1 MLHQIQDGQRLSR
14 RQLLATGAAVGM
26 FGPSL
31 LAHGARAA
39 VPDGEV
45 LTGSHWGAF
54 HAKVQ
59 GGRFVAIRPWEKDP
73 HPSAQLPGVM
83 DSVYAPTRIK
93 YPMVRRAFLEK
104 GPGVD
109 VASRGSG
116 DFVRVSWDKA
126 LDLVASELKRV
137 EQKYGPA
144 ATYAGSYGWMSPGRL
159 HNCQTLLRRMMN
171 LKGGFVNSSGD
182 YSTGAAQIIM
192 PHVLGTLEVYEQ
204 QTVWPVVTA
213 STELLVIWGADPV
226 VTNQIQ
232 LWRRRSWRVRRAG
245 GVQGDGQEGALH
257 RSDKDRDVR
266 IHGRRVDR
274 TTAADR
280 CGADAGHRTH
290 AVYREAAQR
299 EVPEGLHGR
308 LRQVPAV
315 SARSG

>member
-1 MLHQIQDGQRLSR
+1 MLHQIQDIHGLSR
-14 RQLLATGAAVGM
+14 RQLLATGAAAGL

-54 HAKVQ
+54 RAKVQ
-59 GGRFVAIRPWEKDP
+59 GGRFVTIRPWEKDP

-83 DSVYAPTRIK
+83 ESVYAPSRIK
-93 YPMVRRAFLEK
+93 YPMVRRTFLEK

-109 VASRGSG
+109 VASRGSD

-204 QTVWPVVTA
+204 QTVW
-213 STELLVIWGADPV
+213 
-226 VTNQIQ
+226 QIG
-232 LWRRRSWRVRRAG
+232 RAH
-245 GVQGDGQEGALH
+245 V
-257 RSDKDRDVR
+257 
-266 IHGRRVDR
+266 
-274 TTAADR
+274 
-280 CGADAGHRTH
+280 
-290 AVYREAAQR
+290 
-299 EVPEGLHGR
+299 
-308 LRQVPAV
+308 
-315 SARSG
+315 